1 MSLSLLILSIVVS
14 ANIDSTE
21 LKIGDQTQLHLSA
34 TAAPSEQVQFPKYGA
49 TLIEGLEI
57 VKQSPVD
64 TIWQDNGN
72 ITFKQDLTLTAFKD
86 SLFLIPSIPFV
97 SGTDTIYTDPL
108 SLNIIQP
115 FIIDTA
121 DNAITDIKPIYKA
134 PVWWWGVM
142 RWVLLAIGIIG
153 IAVGLYYLIR
163 FLHKRRTQQKEPATI
178 VEDTRPAEEIALERL
193 NVIKEQKIWQQGRTK
208 DYYTELTDTL
218 RDYMARRFDITTQEN
233 TSAEILAQIK
243 QLIGKDLFTS
253 LKQALMLAD
262 LVKFAKWIP
271 QTEENEQALR
281 FAYRFVEQTT
291 SVEQENSV
299 DSTNNNDSNTTA

>member
-1 MSLSLLILSIVVS
+1 M
-14 ANIDSTE
+14 
-21 LKIGDQTQLHLSA
+21 
-34 TAAPSEQVQFPKYGA
+34 
-49 TLIEGLEI
+49 
-57 VKQSPVD
+57 
-64 TIWQDNGN
+64 
-72 ITFKQDLTLTAFKD
+72 
-86 SLFLIPSIPFV
+86 FLIPPIPFV
-97 SGTDTIYTDPL
+97 SGSDTIYTNPL

-115 FIIDTA
+115 FVIDTA

-142 RWVLLAIGIIG
+142 RWVLLSIGIIG

-163 FLHKRRTQQKEPATI
+163 YLRKRRTQQKEPSTV

-193 NVIKEQKIWQQGRTK
+193 NKIKEQKIWQQGRTK

-233 TSAEILAQIK
+233 TSAEILAKTK
-243 QLIGKDLFTS
+243 QLIEKDLFAS
-253 LKQALMLAD
+253 LKQTLMLAD

-291 SVEQENSV
+291 PVEQENTV
-299 DSTNNNDSNTTA
+299 DSNNNNDSDTKA